1 MSQKDTRFDEFAS
14 LFRSVVKPH
23 LEVEPL
29 QLKRLLVVVDAE
41 GDQEKREGTCRLA
54 RSMTERFKTETR
66 IFCPV
71 TSEGEGLALAEKVCQ
86 ELLEAI
92 AAKGNEA
99 TGRAEVGFPAAQI
112 LAEIESFEADF
123 IVLPSL
129 FGEQDPGL
137 EEFSLG
143 AVVDKVLSK
152 TGKPILLVEG
162 AVNEPDELWSDMLLF
177 VEETGTAE
185 PCLAATRTLAAK
197 EAHARLLHV
206 IDSHM
211 LKLVERAFE
220 LATELETPVACA
232 ALEGA
237 LYKDMEH
244 FLTGAKELLDR
255 TGHRAEYMIEVGDPV
270 EVCRQMIKEK
280 GPNLVICN
288 SVSPEERLVDSVA
301 YNLAA
306 YLRETPLL
314 LV

>member
-29 QLKRLLVVVDAE
+29 QLKRLLVVLDSRGNV
-41 GDQEKREGTCRLA
+41 EKRDGTCRLA
-54 RSMTERFKTETR
+54 RAMTERFKTETR
-66 IFCPV
+66 VLCPV
-71 TSEGEGLALAEKVCQ
+71 SDEDEKKAAQKQCDELVETITSKGGD
-86 ELLEAI
+86 
-92 AAKGNEA
+92 AKG
-99 TGRAEVGFPAAQI
+99 RVEVGFAASQV
-112 LAEIESFEADF
+112 LAEIDSFEADF
-123 IVLPSL
+123 VVIPSL
-129 FGEQDPGL
+129 FGEQDEDL
-137 EEFSLG
+137 EEYSLG
-143 AVVDKVLSK
+143 AVVDKVLSM

-162 AVNEPDELWSDMLLF
+162 PVLEPDELWSDILLF
-177 VEETGTAE
+177 VEETDTAE

-197 EAHARLLHV
+197 EADARLLHV

-211 LKLVERAFE
+211 LKLVEKAFAV
-220 LATELETPVACA
+220 ATELDTTVACA
-232 ALEGA
+232 ALEKA

-244 FLTGAKELLDR
+244 FLAGAKELLDR
-255 TGHRAEYMIEVGDPV
+255 TGHRSEFMIEVGDPV
-270 EVCRQMIKEK
+270 EVCREIIKEK

-288 SVSPEERLVDSVA
+288 SVSPHQRLVDSVA